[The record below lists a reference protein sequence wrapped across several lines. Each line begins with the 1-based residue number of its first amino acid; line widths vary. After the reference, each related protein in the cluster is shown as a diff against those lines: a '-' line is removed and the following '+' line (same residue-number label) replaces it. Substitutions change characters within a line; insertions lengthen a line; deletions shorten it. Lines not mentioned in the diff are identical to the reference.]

1 VLHGTI
7 FYFLLWLICRG
18 HLSVWARLVIAVLLE
33 SSWVLF
39 ENSSYIINRYQSADV
54 TYNGDSI
61 ITLSGTSC
69 R

>member
-1 VLHGTI
+1 
-7 FYFLLWLICRG
+7 
-18 HLSVWARLVIAVLLE
+18 VIAVLLE